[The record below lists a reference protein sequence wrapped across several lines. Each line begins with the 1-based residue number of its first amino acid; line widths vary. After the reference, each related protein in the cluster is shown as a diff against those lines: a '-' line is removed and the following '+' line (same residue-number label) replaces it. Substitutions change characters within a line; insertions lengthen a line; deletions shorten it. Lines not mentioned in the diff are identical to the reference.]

1 MKKLGPGGHKKI
13 RIFTIGFTGKTARLF
28 FTKLKE
34 AGVETIIDVRLN
46 NKSQL
51 AGFTKKQD
59 LEYFLSE
66 IARIRYIHKPNLA
79 PAKDILDGYRKKEID
94 WVGYEQRF
102 KNLLVE
108 RDIKNNINPA
118 EFDNACILCSEE
130 NPDKCHRRL
139 LAEYLRDI
147 WGNVVITHL

>member
-1 MKKLGPGGHKKI
+1 MKKLGSGDHKKI
-13 RIFTIGFTGKTARLF
+13 RVFTIGFTGKTARQF

-34 AGVETIIDVRLN
+34 AGVETVIDVRLN
-46 NKSQL
+46 NISQL
-51 AGFTKKQD
+51 AGFAKKQD

-66 IARIRYIHKPNLA
+66 IAQIRYIYKPNLA

-94 WVGYEQRF
+94 WVEYERRF

-108 RDIKNNINPA
+108 RDIKNDITPK

>member
-1 MKKLGPGGHKKI
+1 MKKLGQGGYEKI
-13 RIFTIGFTGKTARLF
+13 RVFTIGFTGKTARQF

-34 AGVETIIDVRLN
+34 AGIETVIDVRLN

-51 AGFTKKQD
+51 AGFAKKQD

-66 IARIRYIHKPNLA
+66 IAQIRYIYKPNLA
-79 PAKDILDGYRKKEID
+79 PTKDILDGYRKKEID
-94 WVGYEQRF
+94 WVEYERRF

-108 RDIKNNINPA
+108 RDIKNDITPK

>member
-1 MKKLGPGGHKKI
+1 MKKLGLGGHEKI
-13 RIFTIGFTGKTARLF
+13 RIFTIGFTGKTARQF
-28 FTKLKE
+28 FAKLKD
-34 AGVETIIDVRLN
+34 AGVEIVIDVRLN

-51 AGFTKKQD
+51 AGFAKKQD

-66 IARIRYIHKPNLA
+66 IAQIRYIYKPNLA
-79 PAKDILDGYRKKEID
+79 PTKDILDGYRKKEID
-94 WVGYEQRF
+94 WVEYERRF

-108 RDIKNNINPA
+108 RDIKNDITPT